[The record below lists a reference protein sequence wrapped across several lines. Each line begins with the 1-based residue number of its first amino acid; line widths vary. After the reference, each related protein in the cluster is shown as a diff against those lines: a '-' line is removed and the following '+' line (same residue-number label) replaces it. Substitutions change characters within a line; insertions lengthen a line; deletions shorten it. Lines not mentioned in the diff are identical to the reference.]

1 MKCYESD
8 LKDHKGTRTKEG
20 TAVERQQKSGKQ
32 KASEGVTDEQQA
44 APGAVIHDGT
54 TAWL

>member
-32 KASEGVTDEQQA
+32 KASEGVTGEQQA

-54 TAWL
+54 TAQL